1 MFGRPIKCALFVSGL
16 LILGMVPAAIQA
28 QEPPAFP
35 PVPIL
40 LGNTEDR
47 SLESAIVGDTYRL
60 SVALPLSYFTAT
72 GRTYPVLYVLD
83 PHLSF
88 GTVTDVVRVA
98 AIGGE
103 LPELIVVGV
112 GYPGDLMRARALRER
127 DYHSTPDV
135 FLRFFLEELIP
146 LIDGDYRTN
155 PADRGIVG
163 HSYGGDFALYALFH
177 SPETFQRIIAGSPTF
192 ATAGVYER
200 AYAADHTTLAARVF
214 LSAGEND
221 DPGSSPAR
229 LADFAQTL
237 ESRGYADLALTS
249 QVFDG
254 ATHFASRPLHH
265 VTGVYAVYG
274 R

>member
-1 MFGRPIKCALFVSGL
+1 MFGCPIKYALCVSSL
-16 LILGMVPAAIQA
+16 LILGMVPGAAQA

-40 LGNTEDR
+40 LGNTQER
-47 SLESAIVGDTYRL
+47 SLDSAIAGDTYRL

-72 GRTYPVLYVLD
+72 NRTYPVLYVLD

-112 GYPGDLMRARALRER
+112 GYPGDLLRARALRER
-127 DYHSTPDV
+127 DYHSAPDV
-135 FLRFFLEELIP
+135 FLRFFREELIP
-146 LIDGDYRTN
+146 LIDGEYRTD

-177 SPETFQRIIAGSPTF
+177 SPETFRRVIAGSVTF
-192 ATAGVYER
+192 ATAGVYEA
-200 AYAADHTTLAARVF
+200 AYAADHTSLAARVF

-221 DPGSSPAR
+221 DPGSSTAR

-237 ESRGYADLALTS
+237 ASRGYADLDLTT
-249 QVFDG
+249 QVFEG
-254 ATHFASRPLHH
+254 ATHFSSRPLHH
-265 VTGVYAVYG
+265 VTGVYTVYG